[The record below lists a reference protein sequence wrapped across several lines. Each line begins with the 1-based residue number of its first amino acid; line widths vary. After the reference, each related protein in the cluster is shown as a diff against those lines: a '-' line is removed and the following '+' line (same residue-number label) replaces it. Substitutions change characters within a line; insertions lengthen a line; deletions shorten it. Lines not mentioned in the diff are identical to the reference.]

1 MSVETDSGSVKTNE
15 RVLGQLLSKEDLLQ
29 VSGAAGST
37 DIWAD
42 DTKSTPKTDAVGDS
56 ESSR

>member
-1 MSVETDSGSVKTNE
+1 MSVETNSVSVKTNE

-29 VSGAAGST
+29 VSGAAGGT

-42 DTKSTPKTDAVGDS
+42 ENKCTPARDGVGDS
-56 ESSR
+56 ESRL